1 MVLNGDLSIKLIIK
15 ERHKYMLYSKETA
28 LNLINYRINLLRA
41 RGEQMNE
48 HLINALIR
56 EARNIEN
63 ENKENK

>member
-1 MVLNGDLSIKLIIK
+1 
-15 ERHKYMLYSKETA
+15 MLYNKETTLA
-28 LNLINYRINLLRA
+28 IINYRINLLHA

-63 ENKENK
+63 KENK

>member
-1 MVLNGDLSIKLIIK
+1 
-15 ERHKYMLYSKETA
+15 MLYSKETT
-28 LNLINYRINLLRA
+28 LKMINYRINLLRA

-63 ENKENK
+63 KENK

>member
-1 MVLNGDLSIKLIIK
+1 
-15 ERHKYMLYSKETA
+15 MLYSKETT

-56 EARNIEN
+56 EARNL

>member
-1 MVLNGDLSIKLIIK
+1 
-15 ERHKYMLYSKETA
+15 MLYSKETT
-28 LNLINYRINLLRA
+28 LNIINYRINLLRT

-63 ENKENK
+63 KENK

>member
-1 MVLNGDLSIKLIIK
+1 MKDIASKKLLIK
-15 ERHKYMLYSKETA
+15 ENSMLYSKETT
-28 LNLINYRINLLRA
+28 LNLINYRINLLRS
-41 RGEQMNE
+41 RGEEMNA

>member
-1 MVLNGDLSIKLIIK
+1 MVF
-15 ERHKYMLYSKETA
+15 SKEVM
-28 LNLINYRINLLRA
+28 LNKIKYRISLLRA

-63 ENKENK
+63 KENK

>member
-1 MVLNGDLSIKLIIK
+1 MVFSKKVTLNKIK
-15 ERHKYMLYSKETA
+15 
-28 LNLINYRINLLRA
+28 YRINLLRA

-56 EARNIEN
+56 EARNL